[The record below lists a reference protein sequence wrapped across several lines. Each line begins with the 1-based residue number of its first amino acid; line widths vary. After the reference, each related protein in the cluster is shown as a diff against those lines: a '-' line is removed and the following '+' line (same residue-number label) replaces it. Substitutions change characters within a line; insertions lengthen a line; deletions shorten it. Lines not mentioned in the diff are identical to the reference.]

1 MKPSRDRLRIQSKNM
16 KHIYL
21 CILLLVILAGQA
33 FAQSSN
39 DASHAAAAVNKL
51 FTEMANHNPEGIRAI
66 YTPEAQLV
74 AIDKRKDGTST
85 TRVFTAD
92 SFSKLFAVKRG
103 ELKEDMYK
111 PEVRIFG
118 DLAMVWGR
126 YVFFIDGKISHCGVN
141 SFHLVRSGTEWK
153 IANAA
158 STIEP
163 QGCTDKEKKR
173 SVGGPK

>member
-1 MKPSRDRLRIQSKNM
+1 
-16 KHIYL
+16 
-21 CILLLVILAGQA
+21 
-33 FAQSSN
+33 
-39 DASHAAAAVNKL
+39 
-51 FTEMANHNPEGIRAI
+51 MANHNPDGIRSV

-92 SFSKLFAVKRG
+92 AFSRLFAVKRG
-103 ELKEDMYK
+103 VLKEDMYK
-111 PEVRIFG
+111 PEVRVFG

-141 SFHLVRSGTEWK
+141 SFQLVRAGSDWK

-163 QGCTDKEKKR
+163 MGCTEKEKKR
-173 SVGGPK
+173 KAGIVK